1 MENVMRQGSSQSKNC
16 RSVRML
22 RRSVLVAALITALS
36 ACDNSDVKTTTTA
49 DPAAVATQ
57 KKALSDTDLAQMAKQ
72 SQGKAL
78 TLLDA
83 SELQLDGAAAL
94 VLTFSIPLDPKQKFA
109 DSVHLVDTEK
119 GKIDGAWE
127 LSDNLRELRLRHL
140 EPKRKLLLT
149 IDPSLVALNGA
160 TLGKETQQKIATKDI
175 QPSVGF
181 ASRGSLLPGKVAA
194 GLPVMALNVNS
205 VDVNFYRIKPTS
217 LPAFLSEWG
226 YGQSVESWR
235 SDELLK
241 MADLVY
247 SGRFDLNPQRNTREK
262 LQLPLNDI
270 KPLQESGVYL
280 AVMQQAG
287 RYSYSNPATLLTLS
301 DIGVS
306 LHSYHERMDVF
317 TQALAG
323 GGAMSDVALQVLD
336 EKGRVLTE
344 GKTDAQGHAQLSK
357 SPKAKLLLANQ
368 NGQTSI
374 IDLTQPALDL
384 SEFDIGGPEGF
395 SKQLF
400 AFGPR
405 DLYRPGETVI
415 VNALL
420 RDADGQPLPEQP
432 IKVDVLRPDDSVAS
446 SFVWKPENG
455 LYQYRYALPENAAT
469 GKWSLRFNLGDNQPR
484 YYAINV
490 EDFMPERMALEI
502 KPESASPIE
511 MQQSASFNVSG
522 RYLYGAPAAMN
533 RLQGQLY
540 LRPLREAVTEL
551 PGYSFGSATEE
562 NLKRSLDEVDT
573 SLDEQGTA
581 SIETES
587 QWADV
592 KSPVRLIFQA
602 SLLESGGRPVTRR
615 SEQDIWPAKQLSA
628 IRPLFGQ
635 QDIYD
640 YQTNSYRQQP
650 MVDEN
655 SDAAFDVIYAD
666 PQGKRLAKQG
676 LKATLIQE
684 RRDYYWQ
691 WSEGAGWQSQ
701 YDQKDLPVGEQTLNI
716 AADGSAKVSF
726 PVEWGSYRLEVK
738 DPTNGLINSVR
749 FWAGYRWQ
757 DNTDGTGAVRP
768 DQVKLKLDK
777 PNYQPGEK
785 VKVTINAPT
794 AGKGYLMLESGEGPL
809 WWQEIDVPEAGTT
822 VEVPLNQEWR
832 RHDLYFNALVVRPG
846 EKDKQVTPKR
856 AVGLLHIPLN
866 EDARKLNVTLTAQ
879 EKIRPNQTVPV
890 QVSVAGAGG
899 EKQKEVTVLLS
910 AVDTGVLS
918 ITDFKTPDPY
928 DAFLG
933 RKRYGA
939 DQYDVYGQ
947 LIEGS
952 GRLATLRFGG
962 DGEDEDALSRGGK
975 KPPTEVNIVAQQ
987 LQRITL
993 DENGNGTIQLPVPDF
1008 NGELRLMA
1016 QAWNGQNFGSAERKM
1031 TVAAP
1036 VIAEL
1041 QTPRFL
1047 AGGDSSQLA
1056 LDVTNLSGHPQTLG
1070 VALTASGL
1078 ISLSGDNT
1086 QTVELENGQRKTIT
1100 IPVSAKNGFGDG
1112 NVAIRIVG
1120 MQLPGEQVSDY
1131 EHSWK
1136 IGVRPAFP
1144 AQTRHLASII
1154 KPGENWHVDAEQ
1166 LSGLVAPEAS
1176 LLLTSRPPLNIA
1188 RYVRALYAYPYG
1200 CLEQTTSGLFPSL
1213 YTNQQQLVQ
1222 LGIKTSTDDVR
1233 RQNIETGITR
1243 LLGMQRY
1250 NGSFALWSSDGPEEY
1265 WLTAYVTDFL
1275 HRARERGFAVQDD
1288 GLKQA
1293 DAALLRYLQ
1302 DRNQIDVN
1310 SSARPDATR
1319 FAVQAYAGL
1328 VLAQQKQAPLG
1339 ALRQLY
1345 ERRAQAESGLPLIQL
1360 GIALKLMGD
1369 TPRSEEV
1376 LKQGLALQRSATNY
1390 WLEDYGSPVRDD
1402 AMILALMEE
1411 FNLDPKMQ
1419 EQRLL
1424 SLSDRL
1430 TTEEYL
1436 STQEQ
1441 NAVFMA
1447 GKGFIGQPESEWKGV
1462 ISSAKGVDLAYGEQA
1477 QVKSY
1482 DESWLVNGLVINN
1495 QGESTLYPRFDV
1507 VGYPNSAPQPMSNIL
1522 NIKRDFLGLDG
1533 KPVDLAQLKSGQLIL
1548 VHLDVWAS
1556 EHVPDA
1562 LVVDLLPAGV
1572 ELENQNLND
1581 ASASLDDAATE
1592 VTSLLDASRQTT
1604 LKHQEFRD
1612 DRYVAAVDI
1621 QSGQHTTLLYLAR
1634 AVTPGKYQLPAPQV
1648 ESMYIPQ
1655 WRAIGETP
1663 ATVTIGQ

>member
-1 MENVMRQGSSQSKNC
+1 
-16 RSVRML
+16 
-22 RRSVLVAALITALS
+22 
-36 ACDNSDVKTTTTA
+36 
-49 DPAAVATQ
+49 
-57 KKALSDTDLAQMAKQ
+57 
-72 SQGKAL
+72 
-78 TLLDA
+78 
-83 SELQLDGAAAL
+83 
-94 VLTFSIPLDPKQKFA
+94 
-109 DSVHLVDTEK
+109 
-119 GKIDGAWE
+119 
-127 LSDNLRELRLRHL
+127 
-140 EPKRKLLLT
+140 
-149 IDPSLVALNGA
+149 
-160 TLGKETQQKIATKDI
+160 
-175 QPSVGF
+175 
-181 ASRGSLLPGKVAA
+181 
-194 GLPVMALNVNS
+194 
-205 VDVNFYRIKPTS
+205 
-217 LPAFLSEWG
+217 
-226 YGQSVESWR
+226 
-235 SDELLK
+235 
-241 MADLVY
+241 
-247 SGRFDLNPQRNTREK
+247 
-262 LQLPLNDI
+262 
-270 KPLQESGVYL
+270 
-280 AVMQQAG
+280 
-287 RYSYSNPATLLTLS
+287 
-301 DIGVS
+301 
-306 LHSYHERMDVF
+306 
-317 TQALAG
+317 
-323 GGAMSDVALQVLD
+323 
-336 EKGRVLTE
+336 
-344 GKTDAQGHAQLSK
+344 
-357 SPKAKLLLANQ
+357 
-368 NGQTSI
+368 
-374 IDLTQPALDL
+374 
-384 SEFDIGGPEGF
+384 
-395 SKQLF
+395 
-400 AFGPR
+400 
-405 DLYRPGETVI
+405 
-415 VNALL
+415 
-420 RDADGQPLPEQP
+420 
-432 IKVDVLRPDDSVAS
+432 
-446 SFVWKPENG
+446 
-455 LYQYRYALPENAAT
+455 
-469 GKWSLRFNLGDNQPR
+469 
-484 YYAINV
+484 
-490 EDFMPERMALEI
+490 
-502 KPESASPIE
+502 
-511 MQQSASFNVSG
+511 
-522 RYLYGAPAAMN
+522 
-533 RLQGQLY
+533 
-540 LRPLREAVTEL
+540 
-551 PGYSFGSATEE
+551 
-562 NLKRSLDEVDT
+562 
-573 SLDEQGTA
+573 
-581 SIETES
+581 
-587 QWADV
+587 
-592 KSPVRLIFQA
+592 
-602 SLLESGGRPVTRR
+602 
-615 SEQDIWPAKQLSA
+615 
-628 IRPLFGQ
+628 
-635 QDIYD
+635 
-640 YQTNSYRQQP
+640 
-650 MVDEN
+650 
-655 SDAAFDVIYAD
+655 
-666 PQGKRLAKQG
+666 
-676 LKATLIQE
+676 
-684 RRDYYWQ
+684 
-691 WSEGAGWQSQ
+691 
-701 YDQKDLPVGEQTLNI
+701 
-716 AADGSAKVSF
+716 
-726 PVEWGSYRLEVK
+726 
-738 DPTNGLINSVR
+738 
-749 FWAGYRWQ
+749 
-757 DNTDGTGAVRP
+757 
-768 DQVKLKLDK
+768 
-777 PNYQPGEK
+777 
-785 VKVTINAPT
+785 
-794 AGKGYLMLESGEGPL
+794 
-809 WWQEIDVPEAGTT
+809 
-822 VEVPLNQEWR
+822 
-832 RHDLYFNALVVRPG
+832 
-846 EKDKQVTPKR
+846 
-856 AVGLLHIPLN
+856 
-866 EDARKLNVTLTAQ
+866 
-879 EKIRPNQTVPV
+879 
-890 QVSVAGAGG
+890 
-899 EKQKEVTVLLS
+899 
-910 AVDTGVLS
+910 
-918 ITDFKTPDPY
+918 
-928 DAFLG
+928 
-933 RKRYGA
+933 
-939 DQYDVYGQ
+939 
-947 LIEGS
+947 
-952 GRLATLRFGG
+952 
-962 DGEDEDALSRGGK
+962 
-975 KPPTEVNIVAQQ
+975 
-987 LQRITL
+987 
-993 DENGNGTIQLPVPDF
+993 LPVPDF

-1016 QAWNGQNFGSAERKM
+1016 QAWNEQNFGSAERKM

-1056 LDVTNLSGHPQTLG
+1056 LDVTNLSGLPQTLG
-1070 VALTASGL
+1070 VALTTSGL
-1078 ISLSGDNT
+1078 ISLSGDNS

-1100 IPVSAKNGFGDG
+1100 IPVSAKDGFGEG

-1136 IGVRPAFP
+1136 IGVRPAYP

-1154 KPGENWHVDAEQ
+1154 KPGENWHVDPEQ

-1213 YTNQQQLVQ
+1213 YTNQQQLAQ
-1222 LGIKTSTDDVR
+1222 LGIKTSPDDIR

-1345 ERRAQAESGLPLIQL
+1345 ERRTQAESGLPLIQL

-1411 FNLDPKMQ
+1411 FNLDPKTQ

-1430 TTEEYL
+1430 TTTEYL

-1482 DESWLVNGLVINN
+1482 DESWLSNGLVINN

-1655 WRAIGETP
+1655 WRAVGETP
-1663 ATVTIGQ
+1663 ATVSIAQ

>member
-1 MENVMRQGSSQSKNC
+1 
-16 RSVRML
+16 
-22 RRSVLVAALITALS
+22 
-36 ACDNSDVKTTTTA
+36 
-49 DPAAVATQ
+49 
-57 KKALSDTDLAQMAKQ
+57 
-72 SQGKAL
+72 
-78 TLLDA
+78 
-83 SELQLDGAAAL
+83 
-94 VLTFSIPLDPKQKFA
+94 
-109 DSVHLVDTEK
+109 
-119 GKIDGAWE
+119 
-127 LSDNLRELRLRHL
+127 
-140 EPKRKLLLT
+140 
-149 IDPSLVALNGA
+149 
-160 TLGKETQQKIATKDI
+160 
-175 QPSVGF
+175 
-181 ASRGSLLPGKVAA
+181 
-194 GLPVMALNVNS
+194 
-205 VDVNFYRIKPTS
+205 
-217 LPAFLSEWG
+217 
-226 YGQSVESWR
+226 
-235 SDELLK
+235 
-241 MADLVY
+241 
-247 SGRFDLNPQRNTREK
+247 
-262 LQLPLNDI
+262 
-270 KPLQESGVYL
+270 
-280 AVMQQAG
+280 
-287 RYSYSNPATLLTLS
+287 
-301 DIGVS
+301 
-306 LHSYHERMDVF
+306 
-317 TQALAG
+317 
-323 GGAMSDVALQVLD
+323 
-336 EKGRVLTE
+336 
-344 GKTDAQGHAQLSK
+344 
-357 SPKAKLLLANQ
+357 
-368 NGQTSI
+368 
-374 IDLTQPALDL
+374 
-384 SEFDIGGPEGF
+384 
-395 SKQLF
+395 
-400 AFGPR
+400 
-405 DLYRPGETVI
+405 
-415 VNALL
+415 
-420 RDADGQPLPEQP
+420 
-432 IKVDVLRPDDSVAS
+432 
-446 SFVWKPENG
+446 
-455 LYQYRYALPENAAT
+455 
-469 GKWSLRFNLGDNQPR
+469 
-484 YYAINV
+484 
-490 EDFMPERMALEI
+490 
-502 KPESASPIE
+502 
-511 MQQSASFNVSG
+511 
-522 RYLYGAPAAMN
+522 
-533 RLQGQLY
+533 
-540 LRPLREAVTEL
+540 
-551 PGYSFGSATEE
+551 
-562 NLKRSLDEVDT
+562 
-573 SLDEQGTA
+573 
-581 SIETES
+581 
-587 QWADV
+587 
-592 KSPVRLIFQA
+592 
-602 SLLESGGRPVTRR
+602 
-615 SEQDIWPAKQLSA
+615 
-628 IRPLFGQ
+628 
-635 QDIYD
+635 
-640 YQTNSYRQQP
+640 
-650 MVDEN
+650 
-655 SDAAFDVIYAD
+655 
-666 PQGKRLAKQG
+666 
-676 LKATLIQE
+676 
-684 RRDYYWQ
+684 
-691 WSEGAGWQSQ
+691 
-701 YDQKDLPVGEQTLNI
+701 
-716 AADGSAKVSF
+716 
-726 PVEWGSYRLEVK
+726 
-738 DPTNGLINSVR
+738 
-749 FWAGYRWQ
+749 
-757 DNTDGTGAVRP
+757 
-768 DQVKLKLDK
+768 
-777 PNYQPGEK
+777 
-785 VKVTINAPT
+785 
-794 AGKGYLMLESGEGPL
+794 
-809 WWQEIDVPEAGTT
+809 
-822 VEVPLNQEWR
+822 
-832 RHDLYFNALVVRPG
+832 
-846 EKDKQVTPKR
+846 
-856 AVGLLHIPLN
+856 
-866 EDARKLNVTLTAQ
+866 
-879 EKIRPNQTVPV
+879 
-890 QVSVAGAGG
+890 
-899 EKQKEVTVLLS
+899 
-910 AVDTGVLS
+910 
-918 ITDFKTPDPY
+918 PDPY

-1036 VIAEL
+1036 VIADL

-1078 ISLSGDNT
+1078 ISLSGDNS

-1112 NVAIRIVG
+1112 SVAIRVVG
-1120 MQLPGEQVSDY
+1120 MQIPGEQVSDY

-1136 IGVRPAFP
+1136 IGVRPAYP
-1144 AQTRHLASII
+1144 AETRHLMSVI
-1154 KPGENWHVDAEQ
+1154 KPGQSWGVSAEQ
-1166 LSGLVAPEAS
+1166 MSGLGALEGQ

-1188 RYVRALYAYPYG
+1188 RYIRELYAYPYG

-1411 FNLDPKMQ
+1411 FNLDPKTQ

-1430 TTEEYL
+1430 TTTEYL

-1447 GKGFIGQPESEWKGV
+1447 GKGFIGQPESAWKAV
-1462 ISSAKGVDLAYGEQA
+1462 IASAKGADLAYGEQA
-1477 QVKSY
+1477 QVKNY
-1482 DESWLVNGLVINN
+1482 DESWLANGLVIDN

-1612 DRYVAAVDI
+1612 DRYVAAV
-1621 QSGQHTTLLYLAR
+1621 
-1634 AVTPGKYQLPAPQV
+1634 
-1648 ESMYIPQ
+1648 
-1655 WRAIGETP
+1655 
-1663 ATVTIGQ
+1663 

>member
-1 MENVMRQGSSQSKNC
+1 MKMRC
-16 RSVRML
+16 
-22 RRSVLVAALITALS
+22 
-36 ACDNSDVKTTTTA
+36 
-49 DPAAVATQ
+49 
-57 KKALSDTDLAQMAKQ
+57 
-72 SQGKAL
+72 
-78 TLLDA
+78 
-83 SELQLDGAAAL
+83 
-94 VLTFSIPLDPKQKFA
+94 
-109 DSVHLVDTEK
+109 
-119 GKIDGAWE
+119 
-127 LSDNLRELRLRHL
+127 
-140 EPKRKLLLT
+140 
-149 IDPSLVALNGA
+149 
-160 TLGKETQQKIATKDI
+160 
-175 QPSVGF
+175 
-181 ASRGSLLPGKVAA
+181 
-194 GLPVMALNVNS
+194 
-205 VDVNFYRIKPTS
+205 
-217 LPAFLSEWG
+217 
-226 YGQSVESWR
+226 
-235 SDELLK
+235 
-241 MADLVY
+241 
-247 SGRFDLNPQRNTREK
+247 
-262 LQLPLNDI
+262 
-270 KPLQESGVYL
+270 
-280 AVMQQAG
+280 
-287 RYSYSNPATLLTLS
+287 
-301 DIGVS
+301 
-306 LHSYHERMDVF
+306 
-317 TQALAG
+317 
-323 GGAMSDVALQVLD
+323 
-336 EKGRVLTE
+336 
-344 GKTDAQGHAQLSK
+344 HA
-357 SPKAKLLLANQ
+357 
-368 NGQTSI
+368 
-374 IDLTQPALDL
+374 
-384 SEFDIGGPEGF
+384 
-395 SKQLF
+395 
-400 AFGPR
+400 
-405 DLYRPGETVI
+405 
-415 VNALL
+415 
-420 RDADGQPLPEQP
+420 
-432 IKVDVLRPDDSVAS
+432 
-446 SFVWKPENG
+446 
-455 LYQYRYALPENAAT
+455 
-469 GKWSLRFNLGDNQPR
+469 
-484 YYAINV
+484 
-490 EDFMPERMALEI
+490 
-502 KPESASPIE
+502 
-511 MQQSASFNVSG
+511 
-522 RYLYGAPAAMN
+522 
-533 RLQGQLY
+533 
-540 LRPLREAVTEL
+540 
-551 PGYSFGSATEE
+551 
-562 NLKRSLDEVDT
+562 
-573 SLDEQGTA
+573 
-581 SIETES
+581 
-587 QWADV
+587 
-592 KSPVRLIFQA
+592 
-602 SLLESGGRPVTRR
+602 
-615 SEQDIWPAKQLSA
+615 
-628 IRPLFGQ
+628 
-635 QDIYD
+635 
-640 YQTNSYRQQP
+640 
-650 MVDEN
+650 
-655 SDAAFDVIYAD
+655 
-666 PQGKRLAKQG
+666 
-676 LKATLIQE
+676 
-684 RRDYYWQ
+684 
-691 WSEGAGWQSQ
+691 
-701 YDQKDLPVGEQTLNI
+701 
-716 AADGSAKVSF
+716 
-726 PVEWGSYRLEVK
+726 
-738 DPTNGLINSVR
+738 
-749 FWAGYRWQ
+749 
-757 DNTDGTGAVRP
+757 
-768 DQVKLKLDK
+768 
-777 PNYQPGEK
+777 
-785 VKVTINAPT
+785 
-794 AGKGYLMLESGEGPL
+794 
-809 WWQEIDVPEAGTT
+809 
-822 VEVPLNQEWR
+822 
-832 RHDLYFNALVVRPG
+832 
-846 EKDKQVTPKR
+846 
-856 AVGLLHIPLN
+856 
-866 EDARKLNVTLTAQ
+866 
-879 EKIRPNQTVPV
+879 
-890 QVSVAGAGG
+890 
-899 EKQKEVTVLLS
+899 
-910 AVDTGVLS
+910 
-918 ITDFKTPDPY
+918 
-928 DAFLG
+928 
-933 RKRYGA
+933 
-939 DQYDVYGQ
+939 
-947 LIEGS
+947 
-952 GRLATLRFGG
+952 
-962 DGEDEDALSRGGK
+962 GGK

-993 DENGNGTIQLPVPDF
+993 DENGNGTLQLPVPDF

-1016 QAWNGQNFGSAERKM
+1016 QAWNGQNFGSTERKM

-1070 VALTASGL
+1070 VALTTSGL
-1078 ISLSGDNT
+1078 ISLSGDNS

-1100 IPVSAKNGFGDG
+1100 IPVSAKDGFGDG

-1136 IGVRPAFP
+1136 IGVRPAYP

-1154 KPGENWHVDAEQ
+1154 KPGENWHVDPEQ

-1213 YTNQQQLVQ
+1213 YTNQQQLAQ
-1222 LGIKTSTDDVR
+1222 LGIKTSPDDIR

-1345 ERRAQAESGLPLIQL
+1345 ERRTQAESGLPLIQL

-1411 FNLDPKMQ
+1411 FNLEPKTQ

-1430 TTEEYL
+1430 TTTEYL

-1482 DESWLVNGLVINN
+1482 DESWLSNGLVINN

-1655 WRAIGETP
+1655 WRAVGETP
-1663 ATVTIGQ
+1663 ATVSIAQ

>member
-1 MENVMRQGSSQSKNC
+1 MENVMREGSSLPDKHC
-16 RSVRML
+16 TARIL
-22 RRSVLVAALITALS
+22 RRSALVAAFITVLS
-36 ACDNSDVKTTTTA
+36 ACDNSDVKTTVPSDSATATT
-49 DPAAVATQ
+49 TQ
-57 KKALSDTDLAQMAKQ
+57 KKVLSDADLAQLAKQ
-72 SQGKAL
+72 SKGKAL
-78 TLLDA
+78 ALLDA

-94 VLTFSIPLDPKQKFA
+94 VLTFSVPLNPKQKFA
-109 DSVHLVDTEK
+109 DRVHLVDTEN

-127 LSDNLRELRLRHL
+127 LADNLRELRLRHL

-149 IDPSLVALNGA
+149 VDPELTALNGA
-160 TLGKETQQKIATKDI
+160 TLGKEAQQKIATKDI

-205 VDVNFYRIKPTS
+205 VDVNFYRIKSTS

-235 SDELLK
+235 ADELLK

-247 SGRFDLNPQRNTREK
+247 TGRFDLNPQRNTREK
-262 LQLPLNDI
+262 LQLPLADI
-270 KPLQESGVYL
+270 KPLQDSGVYL

-287 RYSYSNPATLLTLS
+287 RYTYSNPATLLTLS

-323 GGAMSDVALQVLD
+323 GGAMKDVALQVLD
-336 EKGRVLTE
+336 EKGRVLAE
-344 GKTDAQGHAQLSK
+344 GQTDAQGHAQLGK
-357 SPKAKLLLANQ
+357 SPKAKLLLATQ

-384 SEFDIGGPEGF
+384 SEFDIDGPKGF
-395 SKQLF
+395 TKQIF

-455 LYQYRYALPENAAT
+455 LYQYRYALPEGAAT

-490 EDFMPERMALEI
+490 EDFMPERMALDV
-502 KPESASPIE
+502 KPQSVAPLE
-511 MQQSASFNVSG
+511 MNQSVTFDVSG
-522 RYLYGAPAAMN
+522 RYLYGAPADSN

-540 LRPLREAVTEL
+540 LRPLTEAVADL
-551 PGYSFGSATEE
+551 PGYRFGLEPEE
-562 NLKRSLDEVDT
+562 SLRRTLDEVDT
-573 SLDEQGTA
+573 TLDAQGKA
-581 SIETES
+581 SIKTES
-587 QWADV
+587 QWGDV

-615 SEQDIWPAKQLSA
+615 SEQNVWPAKTLSA
-628 IRPLFGQ
+628 IRPLFGKQ
-635 QDIYD
+635 EIYD
-640 YQTNSYRQQP
+640 YQTNSYRSQP

-655 SDAAFDVIYAD
+655 SEASFDVIYTD

-691 WSEGAGWQSQ
+691 WSESSGWQSQ
-701 YDQKDLPVGEQTLNI
+701 YDQKDLAVGEQTLNI
-716 AADGSAKVSF
+716 AAEGSAKVSF
-726 PVEWGSYRLEVK
+726 PVEWGSYRIEVK
-738 DPTNGLINSVR
+738 DPDNGLINSVR

-785 VKVTINAPT
+785 AKVTITAPT
-794 AGKGYLMLESGEGPL
+794 AGKGYLMMESSEGPL
-809 WWQEIDVPEAGTT
+809 WWQEIDVPEKGIT
-822 VEVPLNQEWR
+822 VDVPLNQAWR
-832 RHDLYFNALVVRPG
+832 RHDLYLSALVVRPG
-846 EKDKQVTPKR
+846 EKDRQVTPKR
-856 AVGLLHIPLN
+856 AVGLLHVPLN
-866 EDARKLNVTLTAQ
+866 EEARRLDVTLTAQ
-879 EKIRPNQTVPV
+879 DKIRPNQTVPV
-890 QVSVAGAGG
+890 QVNVASVKG
-899 EKQKEVTVLLS
+899 EKQKDVMVLLS
-910 AVDTGVLS
+910 AVDVGILNV
-918 ITDFKTPDPY
+918 TDFQTPDPY

-939 DQYDVYGQ
+939 DQYDIYGQ
-947 LIEGS
+947 LIEGA
-952 GRLATLRFGG
+952 GRLGTLRFGG
-962 DGEDEDALSRGGK
+962 DGDMSRGGK
-975 KPPTEVNIVAQQ
+975 KPPTDVNIVAQQ
-987 LQRITL
+987 MQRVAL
-993 DENGNGTIQLPVPDF
+993 DENGNGVIQLPVPDF

-1070 VALTASGL
+1070 VALTTSGL
-1078 ISLSGDNT
+1078 ISLSGENS
-1086 QTVELENGQRKTIT
+1086 QPLVLENGERKTLT
-1100 IPVSAKNGFGDG
+1100 IPVTAQNGFGEG
-1112 NVAIRIVG
+1112 RVAVRIVG
-1120 MQLPGEQVSDY
+1120 MQLPGEQISDY
-1131 EHSWK
+1131 QHSWK
-1136 IGVRPAFP
+1136 IGVRPAYP
-1144 AQTRHLASII
+1144 AETRHLASVIQ
-1154 KPGENWHVDAEQ
+1154 PGESWSVDAAQ
-1166 LSGLVAPEAS
+1166 LSGLDAPEAK

-1188 RYVRALYAYPYG
+1188 RYIRELYAYPYG
-1200 CLEQTTSGLFPSL
+1200 CAEQTTSGLYPSL
-1213 YTNQQQLVQ
+1213 YTNQQQLAQ
-1222 LGIKTSTDDVR
+1222 LGIKTSSDEVR
-1233 RQNIETGITR
+1233 RQKIETGINR

-1275 HRARERGFAVQDD
+1275 HRARERGFAVSDD

-1293 DAALLRYLQ
+1293 DAVLLRYLQ
-1302 DRNQIDVN
+1302 DRNRIDVS

-1319 FAVQAYAGL
+1319 FAVQAYAGF
-1328 VLAQQKQAPLG
+1328 VLAKQKQAPLG
-1339 ALRQLY
+1339 ALRELY
-1345 ERRAQAESGLPLIQL
+1345 ERRAQAESGLPLVQL
-1360 GIALKLMGD
+1360 GIALKVMGD
-1369 TPRSEEV
+1369 VPRSEEA
-1376 LKQGLALQRSATNY
+1376 LKQGLAMSRQSNNY
-1390 WLEDYGSPVRDD
+1390 WLDDYGSPVRDE
-1402 AMILALMEE
+1402 AMIIALMEE
-1411 FNLDPKMQ
+1411 FNVEPKAQ

-1430 TTEEYL
+1430 TTIKYL
-1436 STQEQ
+1436 STQEL
-1441 NAVFMA
+1441 NSVFMA
-1447 GKGFIGQPESEWKGV
+1447 SKDAIGQPEGPWKTV
-1462 ISSAKGVDLAYGEQA
+1462 ISSAKGMDLASGESM
-1477 QVKSY
+1477 QVKDY
-1482 DESWLVNGLVINN
+1482 DESWLANGLVIDN
-1495 QGESTLYPRFDV
+1495 QGESALYPRFDV
-1507 VGYPNSAPQPMSNIL
+1507 VGYPSSAPQPMSNNL
-1522 NIKRDFLGLDG
+1522 DIKRDFIGLDG
-1533 KPVDLAQLKSGQLIL
+1533 KPVDLNQLKSGQLFL
-1548 VHLDVWAS
+1548 VHLDIWSS

-1581 ASASLDDAATE
+1581 SSASMNEAAAE
-1592 VTSLLDASRQTT
+1592 VVSLLDASRQSAV
-1604 LKHQEFRD
+1604 KHQEFRD
-1612 DRYVAAVDI
+1612 DRYIAAIDV
-1621 QSGQHTTLLYLAR
+1621 QPEQHTTLLYLAR
-1634 AVTPGKYQLPAPQV
+1634 AVTPGKYLLPAPQV

-1655 WRAIGETP
+1655 WRAVGSTP
-1663 ATVTIGQ
+1663 ESVTIGQ